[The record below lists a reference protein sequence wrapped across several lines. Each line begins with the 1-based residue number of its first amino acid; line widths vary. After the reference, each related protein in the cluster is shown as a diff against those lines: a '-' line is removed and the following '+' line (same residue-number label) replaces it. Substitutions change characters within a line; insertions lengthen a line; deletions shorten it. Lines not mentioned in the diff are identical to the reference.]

1 MDIETEAGSGVV
13 AASDGVFIDN
23 EWRRS
28 ASGKTLGVIE
38 PATGQVFTKIA
49 AGNAEDIDA
58 AVKAARTAFEGKW
71 GALTAIERGR
81 LLMKLGQLVQGHF
94 DELAAL
100 EARDTGK
107 PMKQAR
113 ADITAAARYFE
124 FYGSAADKVHGDTI
138 PFMKGFFVTTE
149 HVPFGVTGHII
160 PWNYPAQMFGRTLGP
175 ALAMG
180 NATVIKPAEDACL
193 TSLRLVELAVEAGFP
208 AGAINLVPGR
218 GEAAGAALSSHTG
231 IDFISFTGSPEVGT
245 LVQIAA
251 ARNHIGCTLELG
263 GKSPQII
270 FADTD
275 LDAAIPVVVN
285 AIVQNSGQTCSAGAR
300 VLVEESFAD
309 TFVDR
314 LKKEFSKLEAG
325 TPDQDRNLGPVIN
338 PSQKKR
344 VERYCAQAEADG
356 VPVIAEGKIAD
367 GAPEG
372 GYFVTPKVFGPVP
385 RDHAL
390 AKEEV
395 FGPVLSVM
403 MFADEADAVALANG
417 TDYGLVAGVWSGDGA
432 RALRVA
438 RQMQAGQVFVN
449 GYGAGGGIELPFGGM
464 KKSGHGREKGFEAL
478 YDFSAVRTMV
488 VKHD

>member
-1 MDIETEAGSGVV
+1 M
-13 AASDGVFIDN
+13 
-23 EWRRS
+23 
-28 ASGKTLGVIE
+28 
-38 PATGQVFTKIA
+38 
-49 AGNAEDIDA
+49 
-58 AVKAARTAFEGKW
+58 
-71 GALTAIERGR
+71 
-81 LLMKLGQLVQGHF
+81 
-94 DELAAL
+94 
-100 EARDTGK
+100 
-107 PMKQAR
+107 
-113 ADITAAARYFE
+113 
-124 FYGSAADKVHGDTI
+124 
-138 PFMKGFFVTTE
+138 
-149 HVPFGVTGHII
+149 
-160 PWNYPAQMFGRTLGP
+160 
-175 ALAMG
+175 
-180 NATVIKPAEDACL
+180 
-193 TSLRLVELAVEAGFP
+193 
-208 AGAINLVPGR
+208 
-218 GEAAGAALSSHTG
+218 
-231 IDFISFTGSPEVGT
+231 SFTGSPEVGA

-263 GKSPQII
+263 GKSPQVI
-270 FADTD
+270 FADID

-300 VLVEESFAD
+300 VLVEERFSDIF
-309 TFVDR
+309 TER
-314 LKKEFSKLEAG
+314 LKSEFSKLEAG

-356 VPVIAEGKIAD
+356 IPLLAEGRIAD
-367 GAPEG
+367 DVPEG
-372 GYFVTPKVFGPVP
+372 GYFVPPKVYGPVP

-403 MFADEADAVALANG
+403 TFSDEADAVALANG
-417 TDYGLVAGVWSGDGA
+417 TEYGLVAGVWSSDGA

-478 YDFSAVRTMV
+478 YDFSAVRTLV